1 MSYSTALS
9 GLAGASKDL
18 DVISNNIANASTVG
32 FKSGQAEFSDMYAS
46 AMTTAVTN
54 QVGIG
59 VRVSTVA
66 QNFTEGTITSTDRDL
81 DVAINGN
88 GFFELSQ
95 NGATVYSRNG
105 QFFMASNGAITNADG
120 LQLMGYAADANSVI
134 NPGSV
139 VPLFIPTSDMAPSA
153 TKNIGLSF
161 NLNSQDPPPKTTP
174 FSATDPTSYTCTTT
188 VTVYDSLGGTQDVNL
203 YFVKNA
209 VGSWIVYGTS
219 GTPPTPV
226 GPSATGNLGT
236 VTFDTSGNITSPSP
250 TNFAFNIPNGAD
262 GGATTQPL
270 TLDLSG
276 TTQFGEKTGVTGP
289 PLIDGTAAGE
299 LKRYSIG
306 PDGVITGTYSNGDTR
321 SLGQIVLANFTDPNG
336 LTNLGGNIYGQS
348 AASGIPQVAVPG
360 STNHGQ
366 LQGGAVEN
374 SNVDLTS
381 ELVNLITAQRDYQA
395 NSQSVKTQQTVD
407 QTLIN
412 L

>member
-1 MSYSTALS
+1 MSYATALS

-32 FKSGQAEFSDMYAS
+32 FKSAQAEFADMYAS
-46 AMTTAVTN
+46 AMTTAVAN

-59 VRVSTVA
+59 VRISTVA
-66 QNFTEGTITSTDRDL
+66 QDFTEGSITSTNRDL

-105 QFFMASNGAITNADG
+105 QFFMARDGSIVNADG
-120 LQLMGYAADANSVI
+120 LHLMGYAADANGVI
-134 NPGSV
+134 NPGQV
-139 VPLFIPTSDMAPSA
+139 VPLTIPTTDIAP
-153 TKNIGLSF
+153 TVTRNIGLSF
-161 NLNSQDPPPKTTP
+161 NLNSQDPLPKTTP
-174 FSATDPTSYTCTTT
+174 FSPTDPQSYTGLTTMP
-188 VTVYDSLGGTQDVNL
+188 VYDSLGGTQLVNI
-203 YFVKNA
+203 YFVKNS
-209 VGSWIVYGTS
+209 VGSWTAYGTS

-226 GPSATGNLGT
+226 GPSANGSLGT
-236 VTFDTSGNITSPSP
+236 ITFDTGGNVTSPNPMS
-250 TNFAFNIPNGAD
+250 FAFTIPNGAD

-276 TTQFGEKTGVTGP
+276 TTQYGQSTGVTSP
-289 PLIDGTAAGE
+289 PNIDGAPAGE
-299 LKRYSIG
+299 LERYSVG
-306 PDGVITGTYSNGDTR
+306 PDGVITGVFTNRQSR
-321 SLGQIVLANFTDPNG
+321 ALGQVVLANFANPNG
-336 LTNLGGNIYGQS
+336 LTNLGNNLYGQTVE
-348 AASGIPQVAVPG
+348 AGVPQVAVPG

-366 LQGGAVEN
+366 LQGGAVEE

-395 NSQSVKTQQTVD
+395 NSQSIKTQQTVD